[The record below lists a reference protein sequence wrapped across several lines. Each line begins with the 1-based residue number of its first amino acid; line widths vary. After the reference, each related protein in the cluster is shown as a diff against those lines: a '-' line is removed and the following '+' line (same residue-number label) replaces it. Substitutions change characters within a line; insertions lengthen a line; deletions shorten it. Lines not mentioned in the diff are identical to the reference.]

1 MADAFASGGVAQRSA
16 KRLHSDMDADPWGLR
31 YIEEIGGHER
41 HAGHA
46 RGMRAIR
53 KIEED
58 MIERLRGA
66 AHDGRRA
73 EGSKD
78 GTHRGVHGDPKEG
91 GTRAR
96 NAREENR
103 QAGRPVLWMDE
114 GALEQS
120 LVESTTHQ

>member
-31 YIEEIGGHER
+31 YMEEGGGHER

-46 RGMRAIR
+46 RGMREIR

-58 MIERLRGA
+58 VIERLRGA

-73 EGSKD
+73 EGPKD
-78 GTHRGVHGDPKEG
+78 GTH
-91 GTRAR
+91 
-96 NAREENR
+96 
-103 QAGRPVLWMDE
+103 
-114 GALEQS
+114 
-120 LVESTTHQ
+120 